1 MDSKIGVVSQVN
13 INDIIEASKKI
24 EVAAPVITSA
34 AKIIDALIKSF
45 KEPTKTLGMLEV
57 IQKLT
62 VNYCNIV
69 DSVIATLVK
78 SNDKDNTKN
87 LAELLGRIQTTDP
100 KDNTKKIEK
109 WTVVDAAM
117 QIPNV
122 LDTVFKVMNSVAS
135 FDFNKKQIKKMKQN
149 IVSMQSG
156 LTDIF
161 DTIFDVFNDIS
172 ASKDFDKILKILVN
186 DPDTVTNIIKND
198 TGDESV
204 STDQFKSQN
213 KIWDKSTTTTT
224 TKHGR
229 MGLLDAMEK
238 IFTLVSIL
246 NTLNAP
252 NLLKLKFQIIKI
264 GKGISMVYSELTK
277 QLKPYT
283 TSDFIQTQVLMGN
296 LLSGDEKNDT
306 PGLTDMF
313 VNVGIVF
320 KKIEDLKF
328 NWVKF
333 KMTQFAIRRL
343 MRLVKKIIKFVNEP
357 DFNTFIGK
365 PVYTKIENLTNTLK
379 KFCSIFESLSD
390 SYLSIILFGIFHKQ
404 VRKSLM
410 LLVKLAQT
418 VRILESIKLPESTS
432 NLETIHT
439 IIEQITDVQKQLS
452 FSLTYFLT
460 GWIAFGLIKRFIR
473 KLPTL
478 VDAINEAADKIK
490 DKKTGIEGI
499 KEINDVIS
507 SITEIQKNILL
518 SVLLFIPASIGMIC
532 MIGFVWL
539 IIGFV
544 NVLSKFTDGKN
555 FTKTINITS
564 QNILKITN
572 IILALVVV
580 AGSILAFSII
590 AVLTTAIIKKNVW
603 SFVGMLIGTL
613 AFICVTMYLAS
624 LISELAEKASKNVAM
639 NIIMI
644 SGCFIVAALAIL
656 VAAVVGEK
664 FKSGEVWA
672 NLGIGIGV
680 IILVSAAMVG
690 LGIALSFA
698 APFMGMAVAG
708 ITPLLAV
715 LGMILIAGLTIVAI
729 GAISF
734 DFGSFTKGK
743 DPKSGKFGTG
753 TKAAG
758 NVGLVFEFVKYLVA
772 QIGKGYTRK
781 ERKTMK
787 KTKKMLKQVVK
798 TVKHI
803 LSIAES
809 LNTLQKLDLNTGLI
823 TNNVQ
828 SMFNFVTDLE
838 DHIATWMNK
847 DKKNPEDIID
857 AAKLKKKAW
866 RKSKKALS
874 KVEATIA
881 MMSSIA
887 DSMMILKDFKFENE
901 KTGKNGETILSTK
914 DQIIENVNSIFGVL
928 KTVNDTVTKN
938 SVGKINENYL
948 EKITLLS
955 ESIRTIN
962 ESFVG
967 IAGADTSKLEKNIG
981 QYGVFVDKINTVEV
995 NKLQNATNM
1004 FKQMSNFSESIKGDF
1019 DKLAESL
1026 SDKLLPVLTEL
1037 KEVMTSVPEEL
1048 KIGFQNTSASI
1059 AATNAPAT
1067 KENIT
1072 AQVNREN
1079 PNMTADEVN
1088 KIVDSRMNEKA
1099 KSDANGVASKLDE
1112 LIGLLKGYSG
1122 ERVIVQ
1128 TI

>member
-1 MDSKIGVVSQVN
+1 MDSKTGVVSQVN

-24 EVAAPVITSA
+24 EVSAPVITSA
-34 AKIIDALIKSF
+34 AKTIDALLKSF
-45 KEPTKTLGMLEV
+45 KEPTKTLHTLATV
-57 IQKLT
+57 QQLT
-62 VNYCNIV
+62 TNYCSII
-69 DSVIATLVK
+69 DSVVASLVK
-78 SNDKDNTKN
+78 SDTKGNTKN
-87 LAELLGRIQTTDP
+87 LADLLGRIQTTDP
-100 KDNTKKIEK
+100 KDASKKIEK

-122 LDTVFKVMNSVAS
+122 LDTVFKVMTSVS
-135 FDFNKKQIKKMKQN
+135 EFDFNKKQIKKMKHN
-149 IVSMQSG
+149 IIAMQVG
-156 LTDIF
+156 LTDVF
-161 DTIFDVFNDIS
+161 DTIFAVFNDIS
-172 ASKDFDKILKILVN
+172 ASKDFDKILKTLVN
-186 DPDTVTNIIKND
+186 EPDTITNIIQNN

-204 STDQFKSQN
+204 STDQYKSQN
-213 KIWDKSTTTTT
+213 KIWDKSLTTTT

-238 IFTLVSIL
+238 IFSLVGVL
-246 NTLNAP
+246 NTLKAP
-252 NLLKLKFQIIKI
+252 NLLKLKFQISRI
-264 GKGISMVYSELTK
+264 GKGIRMTYFELTK
-277 QLKPYT
+277 QLKDYATPE
-283 TSDFIQTQVLMGN
+283 FIQTQILMST
-296 LLSGDEKNDT
+296 LLSGDDKNDT
-306 PGLTDMF
+306 PGLTDIF
-313 VNVGIVF
+313 VNVGIIF
-320 KKIEDLKF
+320 KKIESIKF

-343 MRLVKKIIKFVNEP
+343 IRLVKRIIEFTKSPELNE
-357 DFNTFIGK
+357 FIGK
-365 PVYTKIENLTNTLK
+365 PVSNKIDHFTGTLK
-379 KFCSIFESLSD
+379 KFCSVFDSLSE
-390 SYLSIILFGIFHKQ
+390 SYMSIIMFGIFHKQ
-404 VRKSLM
+404 VRKSL
-410 LLVKLAQT
+410 LLLIKLAQT
-418 VRILESIKLPESTS
+418 VGILENVKIPEKIDVIDSI
-432 NLETIHT
+432 NNVV
-439 IIEQITDVQKQLS
+439 EQITDIQKKLS

-460 GWIAFGLIKRFIR
+460 GWAAFRLIKRFIR

-490 DKKTGIEGI
+490 DKNTGIQGI

-518 SVLLFIPASIGMIC
+518 SALLFIPASIGMIC

-544 NVLSKFTDGKN
+544 NVLSKFTDGKK

-590 AVLTTAIIKKNVW
+590 AVLTTAIIKNNVW

-613 AFICVTMYLAS
+613 AFIGVTMYFAS

-644 SGCFIVAALAIL
+644 SGCFIIAALAIL

-664 FKSGEVWA
+664 FRSGEVWA
-672 NLGIGIGV
+672 NLAIGIGV
-680 IILVSAAMVG
+680 IILVSTAMVG

-698 APFMGMAVAG
+698 APFMGMATAG
-708 ITPLLAV
+708 VTPLLVV
-715 LGMILIAGLTIVAI
+715 LGMILVAGLTIVAI

-781 ERKTMK
+781 ERKVMK

-809 LNTLQKLDLNTGLI
+809 LNTLQTLEISTDLI
-823 TNNVQ
+823 TANVTT
-828 SMFNFVTDLE
+828 MFTFINGLE
-838 DHIATWMNK
+838 DEIATWMNK
-847 DKKNPEDIID
+847 DKTNPEDIID
-857 AAKLKKKAW
+857 AAKVKKKAW

-881 MMSSIA
+881 MMSGIA
-887 DSMMILKDFKFENE
+887 DSMMILKDFKFEDE
-901 KTGKNGETILSTK
+901 KQGKNGETILSTK
-914 DQIIENVNSIFGVL
+914 DQIIKNVESIFGVL
-928 KTVNDTVTKN
+928 KTVNTTITKD
-938 SVGKINENYL
+938 SIGKINNNYL
-948 EKITLLS
+948 EKITLLA
-955 ESIRTIN
+955 ESICSIN

-967 IAGADTSKLEKNIG
+967 ISEADTSKLEKNIG
-981 QYGVFVDKINTVEV
+981 QYGVFVDKINTIEV
-995 NKLQNATNM
+995 NKLQTASQM
-1004 FKQMSNFSESIKGDF
+1004 FEQMSKFSTSIKGDF

-1026 SDKLLPVLTEL
+1026 ADKLLPVLEEL
-1037 KEVMTSVPEEL
+1037 KEVMGVLPE
-1048 KIGFQNTSASI
+1048 KIDIGFQNTSASI
-1059 AATNAPAT
+1059 GAANAAPT
-1067 KENIT
+1067 KENVT
-1072 AQVNREN
+1072 AQVTREN
-1079 PNMTADEVN
+1079 PNKSPEAIAEEVA
-1088 KIVDSRMNEKA
+1088 SRMNEKA
-1099 KSDANGVASKLDE
+1099 KADANGIAAKLDE
-1112 LIGLLKGYSG
+1112 LISMFKGYG
-1122 ERVIVQ
+1122 EIARVQI
-1128 TI
+1128 TT